1 MGRDLVLV
9 RNHKSIILNAVLLRS
24 RCSALGGG
32 GGHSPGSTLSP
43 QTCNENVK
51 GKGKWMGEEE
61 RGVDQS
67 QMFSAGSGGPI
78 SESQGGWRMAL
89 SRKEKL

>member
-1 MGRDLVLV
+1 
-9 RNHKSIILNAVLLRS
+9 
-24 RCSALGGG
+24 
-32 GGHSPGSTLSP
+32 
-43 QTCNENVK
+43 
-51 GKGKWMGEEE
+51 MGEEE